1 MKEGF
6 GVLTF
11 QLQHLFNVSLGEN
24 VFPRDWAQGYINI
37 LSKGGNLKDPSNWR
51 PITQTLLPAKMLE
64 KMVQRRFYRL
74 LNNLDIISKLQYGFI
89 SGRSTQLAVFD
100 ILKDIFEARN
110 SKLNTGLLLLDVRKA
125 FDSLDHNM
133 LLTKIKR

>member
-1 MKEGF
+1 
-6 GVLTF
+6 
-11 QLQHLFNVSLGEN
+11 
-24 VFPRDWAQGYINI
+24 
-37 LSKGGNLKDPSNWR
+37 
-51 PITQTLLPAKMLE
+51 MLE

-74 LNNLDIISKLQYGFI
+74 LKFLDIISKLQYGFI
-89 SGRSTQLAVFD
+89 PGHSTQLAVFD

-133 LLTKIKR
+133 LLTKIKG